1 MQKNTNTS
9 PPDKDSDDIL
19 EGLFISPLEDS
30 DSFEKMEAEE
40 ERLLSPL
47 RKLNGEKGPDR
58 YTEPPQ
64 NEGDQTSFEA
74 QPSPKVANPALQE
87 QAILRVA
94 GELRSIKQDLLSIKQ
109 LFETTKKNQPVQAP
123 QSVKAPAATTTKAQ
137 MANTSETSQDTQQL
151 LDDIRKLLLYLDRLL
166 ESLPEEKIEEF
177 ANSEFFSLY
186 RQVFERLGLS

>member
-1 MQKNTNTS
+1 MQKNTDTS
-9 PPDKDSDDIL
+9 PPDKDSDDML
-19 EGLFISPLEDS
+19 EGLFISPLEES

-40 ERLLSPL
+40 ARLLSPL
-47 RKLNGEKGPDR
+47 REPNGDKDTDSVAALRP
-58 YTEPPQ
+58 

-74 QPSPKVANPALQE
+74 QPGSKVANPALQE

-109 LFETTKKNQPVQAP
+109 LFQTTKKNQPAQTP
-123 QSVKAPAATTTKAQ
+123 QSVQASATTTTAQ
-137 MANTSETSQDTQQL
+137 MAKTSDTSPDTQQL